1 MSCSTLL
8 DVEEL
13 WVKGSSANECL
24 FRASEGLPLHL
35 SDWCIFKQ
43 NLKSKWKCTLV
54 FSRCFFTVE
63 RFWRWVECP
72 RALTTSASSHLNT
85 LDLNPFS
92 AHIAFLSF
100 KEVEQ
105 GHREGNCRI
114 LVRTVEMHVFSVQNG
129 AVGVGH
135 SAFKILP
142 PSLPA
147 GWWVWES
154 ATFPILVESSMRGVM
169 SDCCCCTP
177 ATNNSSTV
185 SPRCFPLLEISLWE
199 TMMDCKDQWQ
209 KN

>member
-43 NLKSKWKCTLV
+43 NLKSKWKCMLV

-154 ATFPILVESSMRGVM
+154 LPLFQFWLSLVWEEWWVIVAAAPLPPI
-169 SDCCCCTP
+169 T
-177 ATNNSSTV
+177 A
-185 SPRCFPLLEISLWE
+185 PLCHQGAFLFWKLASVRDNDGL
-199 TMMDCKDQWQ
+199 
-209 KN
+209 